1 MSEKVSL
8 DSRNPQQVERKAQ
21 RAQANREE
29 LVERIA
35 QATRENNHVDAER
48 VP

>member
-8 DSRNPQQVERKAQ
+8 DSRNPQQVEREAQ